1 MKKQQADIIV
11 VNGMVVSSSSIEP
24 KSVVIKAG
32 KILDTLEDAAAYETE
47 RVIDAS
53 GKFVLPG
60 IIDAHFHPVYADR
73 IDTLS
78 KAAATGGITTLIP
91 YVGAVAAWGRGGD
104 LVDSVK
110 SFIEEGESSSILDF
124 GIHGTFIQKDIAAA
138 EKSIPEL
145 IEMGIVSFKGF
156 TAYKKRGMQLE
167 DEEILKIMG
176 LIARHNGVFAT
187 HCENGPILDLLEDAA
202 VARGDMKPEH
212 YPPTHPG
219 ISEAEAVFRVLSLAQ
234 ISGCRMYLPHLSAKE
249 SLDVLRLFKSW
260 NRQTIY
266 AETCPHYLVFTDEEL
281 KKRGTLAK
289 MSPPLRRPA
298 DVAALWRAIQEGDI
312 DVIGS
317 DAAGHTVA
325 ANEPLDDNVF
335 SAPHGIPGLD
345 TLFTVTY
352 TEGVNRGRITLP
364 QLVKMTSENP
374 ARIFGLYPRKGTLAI
389 GADADVV
396 IFDPALAHRIPH
408 KNALTNV
415 DYSLYE
421 GQNCLGAPVMV
432 MQRGEIIMVDG
443 EIKARV
449 GQGAYL
455 AGSFDAGSSHSGCCG
470 SLL

>member
-1 MKKQQADIIV
+1 MEKQQADMIV
-11 VNGMVVSSSSIEP
+11 ANGMVVSSGSIEP
-24 KSVVIKAG
+24 KAVVIKAG
-32 KILDTLEDAAAYETE
+32 KVLETPENADGYEAD
-47 RVIDAS
+47 RVIDAN

-91 YVGAVAAWGRGGD
+91 YVGAVAAWGQGGD
-104 LVDSVK
+104 LVDAVK
-110 SFIEEGESSSILDF
+110 SFIKEGESSSILDF
-124 GIHGTFIQKDIAAA
+124 GIHCTFIQKDIAAA
-138 EKSIPEL
+138 HRSIPAL

-167 DEEILKIMG
+167 DEELLKIMG
-176 LIARHNGVFAT
+176 LIARHNGLFAT
-187 HCENGPILDLLEDAA
+187 HCENGPILDLLEDSA
-202 VARGDMKPEH
+202 VGRGDVKPEH

-234 ISGCRMYLPHLSAKE
+234 VSGCRMYLPHLSARE

-281 KKRGTLAK
+281 KKRGSLAK
-289 MSPPLRRPA
+289 MSPPLRQQA
-298 DVAALWRAIQEGDI
+298 DVDALWRAVQEGAI

-317 DAAGHTVA
+317 DAAGHAMA
-325 ANEPLDDNVF
+325 ANEPLHDDVF

-352 TEGVNRGRITLP
+352 SEGVNKGRITLP
-364 QLVKMTSENP
+364 HLVKMTSENP
-374 ARIFGLYPRKGTLAI
+374 AKIFGLYPQKGTLAE

-396 IFDPALAHRIPH
+396 IFDPALAHRIPN
-408 KNALTNV
+408 KNAHTNV
-415 DYSLYE
+415 DYSMYE
-421 GQNCLGAPVMV
+421 GRQCLGAPVMV
-432 MQRGEIIMVDG
+432 MQRGRVVMVHG
-443 EIKARV
+443 EIKAEH
-449 GQGAYL
+449 GQGRFL
-455 AGSFDAGSSHSGCCG
+455 AGKLDLRH
-470 SLL
+470 

>member
-1 MKKQQADIIV
+1 MEKQQADIIV
-11 VNGMVVSSSSIEP
+11 ANGMVVSSSIEQ
-24 KSVVIKAG
+24 KAVVIKAG
-32 KILDTLEDAAAYETE
+32 KVLDTPENADAYEAD
-47 RVIDAS
+47 RVVDAN

-91 YVGAVAAWGRGGD
+91 YVGAVAAWGQGGD
-104 LVDSVK
+104 LVDSVT

-124 GIHGTFIQKDIAAA
+124 GLHCTFTQKDMAAA
-138 EKSIPEL
+138 ERSIPAL
-145 IEMGIVSFKGF
+145 IEMGIISFKGF
-156 TAYKKRGMQLE
+156 TAYKKRGMKLE
-167 DEEILKIMG
+167 DEEILRIMG
-176 LIARHNGVFAT
+176 LIAKHNGVFAT

-202 VARGDMKPEH
+202 VARGEVSPEH
-212 YPPTHPG
+212 YPATHPG

-234 ISGCRMYLPHLSAKE
+234 VSGCRMYLPHLSARE

-260 NRQTIY
+260 NRQIIY

-281 KKRGTLAK
+281 KKRGALAK
-289 MSPPLRRPA
+289 MSPPLRQQA
-298 DVAALWRAIQEGDI
+298 DVDALWRAVQEGAI

-325 ANEPLDDNVF
+325 ANAPLHDDIF

-345 TLFTVTY
+345 TLFTITY
-352 TEGVNRGRITLP
+352 SEGVNKGRITLP
-364 QLVKMTSENP
+364 HLVKMTCENP
-374 ARIFGLYPRKGTLAI
+374 ARIFGLYPKKGTLAI

-396 IFDPALAHRIPH
+396 IFDPAISGIVPK
-408 KNALTNV
+408 KNVFTKV

-421 GQNCLGAPVMV
+421 GFRCLGAPTLVI
-432 MQRGEIIMVDG
+432 QRGKIVMADG
-443 EIKARV
+443 EIKAQT

-455 AGSFDAGSSHSGCCG
+455 PGKLDAGG
-470 SLL
+470 SLP

>member
-1 MKKQQADIIV
+1 MDKQKIDILIKNGVVVSGNGMKKQDVLICDGRIHDIVSDSGAVIADR
-11 VNGMVVSSSSIEP
+11 E
-24 KSVVIKAG
+24 
-32 KILDTLEDAAAYETE
+32 
-47 RVIDAS
+47 IDA
-53 GKFVLPG
+53 GGRYVLPG

-91 YVGAVAAWGRGGD
+91 YVGAVKAWGQGGD

-124 GIHGTFIQKDIAAA
+124 GIHCTFTQNDISAA
-138 EKSIPEL
+138 ERSIPAL

-156 TAYKKRGMQLE
+156 TAYKKRGMKLE

-187 HCENGPILDLLEDAA
+187 HCENGPILDLLEDSAI
-202 VARGDMKPEH
+202 ARGDVKPEH

-249 SLDVLRLFKSW
+249 SLEVLRLFKSW

-281 KKRGTLAK
+281 KRRGSLAK
-289 MSPPLRRPA
+289 MSPPLRQQA
-298 DVAALWRAIQEGDI
+298 DVDALWRAVHEGAI

-317 DAAGHTVA
+317 DAAGHSIA
-325 ANEPLDDNVF
+325 ANEPLHDDVF

-345 TLFTVTY
+345 TLFTITY
-352 TEGVNRGRITLP
+352 SEGVNGGRITLP
-364 QLVKMTSENP
+364 HLVKMTSENP
-374 ARIFGLYPRKGTLAI
+374 ARIFGLYPKKGTLAI

-396 IFDPALAHRIPH
+396 IFDPTISHSVPQ
-408 KNALTNV
+408 KNVFTKV

-421 GQNCLGAPVMV
+421 GFRCLGAPTLVI
-432 MQRGEIIMVDG
+432 QRGQVVMENG
-443 EIKARV
+443 NIKAEP
-449 GQGAYL
+449 GQGRFL
-455 AGSFDAGSSHSGCCG
+455 AGQFT
-470 SLL
+470 

>member
-1 MKKQQADIIV
+1 MDKQKIDILIKNGVVVSGSGMKKQDVLICDGRIHDIVSDSGAVIADR
-11 VNGMVVSSSSIEP
+11 E
-24 KSVVIKAG
+24 
-32 KILDTLEDAAAYETE
+32 
-47 RVIDAS
+47 IDA
-53 GKFVLPG
+53 GGRYVLPG

-91 YVGAVAAWGRGGD
+91 YVGAVKAWGQGGD

-124 GIHGTFIQKDIAAA
+124 GIHCTFTQNDIAAA
-138 EKSIPEL
+138 ERSIPAL

-156 TAYKKRGMQLE
+156 TAYKKRGMKLE

-187 HCENGPILDLLEDAA
+187 HCENGPILDLLEDFAI
-202 VARGDMKPEH
+202 ARGDVKPEH

-249 SLDVLRLFKSW
+249 SLEVLRLFKSW

-289 MSPPLRRPA
+289 MSPPLRQQA
-298 DVAALWRAIQEGDI
+298 DVDALWRAVQEGAI

-317 DAAGHTVA
+317 DAAGHSIA
-325 ANEPLDDNVF
+325 ANEPLHDDVF

-345 TLFTVTY
+345 TLFTITY
-352 TEGVNRGRITLP
+352 SEGVNGGRITLP
-364 QLVKMTSENP
+364 HLVKMTSENP
-374 ARIFGLYPRKGTLAI
+374 ARIFGLYPKKGTLAI

-396 IFDPALAHRIPH
+396 IFDPAISHSVPQ
-408 KNALTNV
+408 KNVFTKV

-421 GQNCLGAPVMV
+421 GFRCLGAPTLVI
-432 MQRGEIIMVDG
+432 QRGQVVMENG
-443 EIKARV
+443 NIKAEP
-449 GQGAYL
+449 GQGRFL
-455 AGSFDAGSSHSGCCG
+455 AGQ
-470 SLL
+470 LT

>member
-1 MKKQQADIIV
+1 MDKQKIDILIKNGVVVSGSGMKKRDLLICDGRIHDIVSDSGAVIADR
-11 VNGMVVSSSSIEP
+11 E
-24 KSVVIKAG
+24 
-32 KILDTLEDAAAYETE
+32 
-47 RVIDAS
+47 IDA
-53 GKFVLPG
+53 GGRYVLPG

-91 YVGAVAAWGRGGD
+91 YVGAVAAWGQGGD

-124 GIHGTFIQKDIAAA
+124 GIHCTFTQNDISAA
-138 EKSIPEL
+138 ERSIPAL

-156 TAYKKRGMQLE
+156 TAYKKRGMKLE
-167 DEEILKIMG
+167 DEEILKVMG

-187 HCENGPILDLLEDAA
+187 HCENGPILDLLEDSAI
-202 VARGDMKPEH
+202 ARGDVKPEH

-249 SLDVLRLFKSW
+249 SLEVLRLFKSW

-281 KKRGTLAK
+281 KRRGSLAK
-289 MSPPLRRPA
+289 MSPPLRKQA
-298 DVAALWRAIQEGDI
+298 DVDALWRAVHEGAI

-317 DAAGHTVA
+317 DAAGHSIA
-325 ANEPLDDNVF
+325 ANEPLHDDVF

-345 TLFTVTY
+345 TLFTITY
-352 TEGVNRGRITLP
+352 SEGVNGGRITLP
-364 QLVKMTSENP
+364 HLVKMTSENP
-374 ARIFGLYPRKGTLAI
+374 ARIFGLYPKKGTLAI

-396 IFDPALAHRIPH
+396 IFDPTISHSVPQ
-408 KNALTNV
+408 KNVFTKV

-421 GQNCLGAPVMV
+421 GFRCLGAPTLVI
-432 MQRGEIIMVDG
+432 QRGQVVMENG
-443 EIKARV
+443 NIKAEP
-449 GQGAYL
+449 GQGRFL
-455 AGSFDAGSSHSGCCG
+455 AGQ
-470 SLL
+470 LTQTQ

>member
-1 MKKQQADIIV
+1 MEKQKADIIV
-11 VNGMVVSSSSIEP
+11 ANGMVVSSRDIKP
-24 KSVVIKAG
+24 KDVVIKDG
-32 KILDTLEDAAAYETE
+32 KILDTPEDAVAYEAGQI
-47 RVIDAS
+47 IDAR
-53 GKFVLPG
+53 GKYVLPG

-91 YVGAVAAWGRGGD
+91 YVGAVAAWGQGGE
-104 LVDSVK
+104 LVDSVQ

-124 GIHGTFIQKDIAAA
+124 GIHCTFTQKDMATV
-138 EKSIPEL
+138 EKSIPVL
-145 IEMGIVSFKGF
+145 IEMGVVSFKGF
-156 TAYKKRGMQLE
+156 TAYKKRGMKLE
-167 DEEILKIMG
+167 DEEILQIMG
-176 LIARHNGVFAT
+176 LIAMHNGVFAA
-187 HCENGPILDLLEDAA
+187 HCENGPMLDMLEDAA
-202 VARGDMKPEH
+202 ISRGDVKPEH
-212 YPPTHPG
+212 YPATHPG

-289 MSPPLRRPA
+289 MSPPLRQQV
-298 DVAALWRAIQEGDI
+298 DVDALWRAIKDGVI

-317 DAAGHTVA
+317 DAAGHAVA
-325 ANEPLDDNVF
+325 SNEPLHDDVF

-345 TLFTVTY
+345 TMFSITY
-352 TEGVNRGRITLP
+352 TEGVNKGRITLP
-364 QLVKMTSENP
+364 HLVKMTSENP
-374 ARIFGLYPRKGTLAI
+374 ARIFGLYPQKGTLNP

-396 IFDPALAHRIPH
+396 IFDPSISHIVPE
-408 KNALTNV
+408 KNAYTKV

-421 GQNCLGAPVMV
+421 GRQCLGAPTLV
-432 MQRGEIIMVDG
+432 MQRGKIIMADG
-443 EIKARV
+443 EIKATA

-455 AGSFDAGSSHSGCCG
+455 AGSFEGERNS
-470 SLL
+470 

>member
-1 MKKQQADIIV
+1 MEKQKADIIV
-11 VNGMVVSSSSIEP
+11 ANGMVVSSLDIKP
-24 KSVVIKAG
+24 KDVVIKDG
-32 KILDTLEDAAAYETE
+32 KILDTPEDAVAYEAGQI
-47 RVIDAS
+47 IDAR
-53 GKFVLPG
+53 GKYVLPG

-91 YVGAVAAWGRGGD
+91 YVGAVAAWGQGGE
-104 LVDSVK
+104 LVDSVQ

-124 GIHGTFIQKDIAAA
+124 GIHCTFTQKDMATV
-138 EKSIPEL
+138 EKSIPVL
-145 IEMGIVSFKGF
+145 IEMGVVSFKGF
-156 TAYKKRGMQLE
+156 TAYKKRGMKLE
-167 DEEILKIMG
+167 DEEILQIMG
-176 LIARHNGVFAT
+176 LIAMHNGVFAT
-187 HCENGPILDLLEDAA
+187 HCENGPMLDLLEDAA
-202 VARGDMKPEH
+202 ISRGDVKPEH
-212 YPPTHPG
+212 YPATHPG

-289 MSPPLRRPA
+289 MSPPLRQQV
-298 DVAALWRAIQEGDI
+298 DVDALWRAIKDGVI

-317 DAAGHTVA
+317 DAAGHAVA
-325 ANEPLDDNVF
+325 SNEPLHDDVF

-345 TLFTVTY
+345 TMFSITY
-352 TEGVNRGRITLP
+352 TEGVNKGRITLP
-364 QLVKMTSENP
+364 HLVKMTSENP
-374 ARIFGLYPRKGTLAI
+374 ARIFGLYPQKGTLNP

-396 IFDPALAHRIPH
+396 IFDPSISHIVPE
-408 KNALTNV
+408 KNAYTKV

-421 GQNCLGAPVMV
+421 GSQCLGAPTLV
-432 MQRGEIIMVDG
+432 MQRGKIIMADG
-443 EIKARV
+443 EIKATA

-455 AGSFDAGSSHSGCCG
+455 AGSFEAERNS
-470 SLL
+470 

>member
-1 MKKQQADIIV
+1 MDKQKIDILIKNGVVVSGSGMKKQDVLICDSRIHDIVSDSGAVIADR
-11 VNGMVVSSSSIEP
+11 E
-24 KSVVIKAG
+24 
-32 KILDTLEDAAAYETE
+32 
-47 RVIDAS
+47 IDA
-53 GKFVLPG
+53 GGRYVLPG

-91 YVGAVAAWGRGGD
+91 YVGAVKAWGQGGD

-124 GIHGTFIQKDIAAA
+124 GIHCTFTQNDISAA
-138 EKSIPEL
+138 ERSIPAL

-156 TAYKKRGMQLE
+156 TAYKKRGMKLE

-187 HCENGPILDLLEDAA
+187 HCENGPILDLLEDSAI
-202 VARGDMKPEH
+202 ARGDVKPEH

-249 SLDVLRLFKSW
+249 SLEVLRLFKSW

-281 KKRGTLAK
+281 KRRGSLAK
-289 MSPPLRRPA
+289 MSPPLRQQA
-298 DVAALWRAIQEGDI
+298 DVDALWRAVHEGAI

-317 DAAGHTVA
+317 DAAGHSIA
-325 ANEPLDDNVF
+325 ANEPLHDDVF

-345 TLFTVTY
+345 TLFTITY
-352 TEGVNRGRITLP
+352 SEGVNGGRITLP
-364 QLVKMTSENP
+364 HLVKMTSENP
-374 ARIFGLYPRKGTLAI
+374 ARIFGLYPKKGTLAI

-396 IFDPALAHRIPH
+396 IFDPTISHSVPQ
-408 KNALTNV
+408 KNVFTKV

-421 GQNCLGAPVMV
+421 GFRCLGAPTLVI
-432 MQRGEIIMVDG
+432 QRGQVVMENG
-443 EIKARV
+443 NIKAEP
-449 GQGAYL
+449 GQGRFL
-455 AGSFDAGSSHSGCCG
+455 AGQFT
-470 SLL
+470 

>member
-1 MKKQQADIIV
+1 MEKQLADTIV
-11 VNGMVVSSSSIEP
+11 VNGMVVSGSSIEP
-24 KSVVIKAG
+24 KAVVIKDG
-32 KILDTLEDAAAYETE
+32 RILDTPEDAAAYEAE
-47 RVIDAS
+47 RVIDAN

-91 YVGAVAAWGRGGD
+91 YVGAVAAWGQGGD
-104 LVDSVK
+104 LVDAVK
-110 SFIEEGESSSILDF
+110 LFIEEGESSSILDF
-124 GIHGTFIQKDIAAA
+124 GIHCTFIQKDIDAAD
-138 EKSIPEL
+138 KSIPAL
-145 IEMGIVSFKGF
+145 IEMGVVSFKGF

-167 DEEILKIMG
+167 DEEILRIMG

-202 VARGDMKPEH
+202 VARGDVKPEH

-234 ISGCRMYLPHLSAKE
+234 VSGCRMYLPHLSAKE

-298 DVAALWRAIQEGDI
+298 DVAALWRAVQEGAI

-317 DAAGHTVA
+317 DAAGHSMA
-325 ANEPLDDNVF
+325 ANEPLHDDVF

-345 TLFTVTY
+345 TMFTVTY
-352 TEGVNRGRITLP
+352 SEGVNKGRITLP
-364 QLVKMTSENP
+364 HLVKMTSENP
-374 ARIFGLYPRKGTLAI
+374 AKIFGLYPKKGTLAI

-396 IFDPALAHRIPH
+396 IFDPALNHRVPD
-408 KNALTNV
+408 KNAYAKV

-421 GQNCLGAPVMV
+421 GFRCLGAPTLV
-432 MQRGEIIMVDG
+432 MQRGKIIMADG
-443 EIKARV
+443 EIKADQ
-449 GQGAYL
+449 GQGRFL
-455 AGSFDAGSSHSGCCG
+455 AGEFDPEH
-470 SLL
+470 

>member
-1 MKKQQADIIV
+1 MEKQQADIIV
-11 VNGMVVSSSSIEP
+11 ANGMVVSGSGIEP
-24 KSVVIKAG
+24 KAVVIKAG
-32 KILDTLEDAAAYETE
+32 RIIDTPDDAAAYEAE
-47 RVIDAS
+47 RVIDAG

-78 KAAATGGITTLIP
+78 KAAASGGITTLIP
-91 YVGAVAAWGRGGD
+91 YVGAVAAWGQGGD

-124 GIHGTFIQKDIAAA
+124 GIHCTFIQKDIAAA

-156 TAYKKRGMQLE
+156 TAYKKRGMKLE

-176 LIARHNGVFAT
+176 LIAEHNGVFAT

-202 VARGDMKPEH
+202 IARGDVKPEH

-219 ISEAEAVFRVLSLAQ
+219 ISEAEAVFRVLSLAR

-249 SLDVLRLFKSW
+249 SLDVLRLFRSW

-266 AETCPHYLVFTDEEL
+266 AETCPHYLVLTDDEL

-289 MSPPLRRPA
+289 MSPPLRKQA
-298 DVAALWRAIQEGDI
+298 DVDALWQAVREGAI

-317 DAAGHTVA
+317 DAAGHSMA
-325 ANEPLDDNVF
+325 ANEPLHDDVF

-345 TLFTVTY
+345 TMFTVTY

-364 QLVKMTSENP
+364 QLVKICSENP
-374 ARIFGLYPRKGTLAI
+374 ARIFGLYPQKGTLST

-396 IFDPALAHRIPH
+396 IFDPSLAYRIPH
-408 KNALTNV
+408 KNAHTNV

-421 GQNCLGAPVMV
+421 GRPCLGAPAVV
-432 MQRGEIIMVDG
+432 MQRGRVILENG
-443 EIKARV
+443 EIKADH
-449 GQGAYL
+449 GQGRYL
-455 AGSFDAGSSHSGCCG
+455 AGNFEAAQSY
-470 SLL
+470 